1 MTTYT
6 TAIADS
12 DFRTIMFL
20 QMCTHGSLPSRTLNT
35 RMCMY
40 MYIYFY
46 LHVCVCC
53 LLFLR
58 THTTHVAHT
67 QTDMVSEHSFCDKFF
82 ICGVWTH
89 RARLF
94 HTHTKHMAHCTHKKH
109 TMAHFTH
116 TTHMA
121 SSTQISVWLP
131 NMPRSLVRYRYKH
144 MCNLNSARCF
154 LKMVRYEHTSLI
166 GVSYP
171 LKTPSLV
178 GVPSIRS
185 FSGLCSFVGS

>member
-67 QTDMVSEHSFCDKFF
+67 QTDMVSEHSLCDKLC
-82 ICGVWTH
+82 ICGFWTNG
-89 RARLF
+89 ARFL
-94 HTHTKHMAHCTHKKH
+94 HTHTKHMAHCTHKKN

-116 TTHMA
+116 STHMA
-121 SSTQISVWLP
+121 SCT
-131 NMPRSLVRYRYKH
+131 K
-144 MCNLNSARCF
+144 SACACQTCHELLCGTDINTCATSILHVVF
-154 LKMVRYEHTSLI
+154 LKWFVMNIPHSSASHT
-166 GVSYP
+166 
-171 LKTPSLV
+171 
-178 GVPSIRS
+178 RS
-185 FSGLCSFVGS
+185 RPHL